1 MAFKPPIITRLGEE
15 KGQGLVLCGRDTSR
29 PRPSMWFLPIEL
41 KSHQYKSTVLSVCL
55 LSHIDCIAR
64 CLIVMF
70 FNFSGFLE
78 LLKILQLVSLSCFS
92 FIKIGNPAADL

>member
-1 MAFKPPIITRLGEE
+1 MAFKPPIITRSGEE
-15 KGQGLVLCGRDTSR
+15 KGQGLVLCGRDTTR
-29 PRPSMWFLPIEL
+29 PLPSMWVLSIEL
-41 KSHQYKSTVLSVCL
+41 KSYQYKSTVLYVCL

-78 LLKILQLVSLSCFS
+78 LLKILQLVSFSCFS

>member
-1 MAFKPPIITRLGEE
+1 MW
-15 KGQGLVLCGRDTSR
+15 VLS
-29 PRPSMWFLPIEL
+29 IEL
-41 KSHQYKSTVLSVCL
+41 KSYQYKSTVLSVCL

-78 LLKILQLVSLSCFS
+78 LLKIVQLVSFSCIFLSLRLEILLQTCSAFY
-92 FIKIGNPAADL
+92 